1 MEKYEASAAC
11 DEVPGVFIDGDGWH
25 DGRDDLGVG
34 VRLVPIGRLAK
45 CAARSFAAFA
55 RCIISADFLRG
66 FRSFPTGTEAGEVL
80 TGVVLVV
87 PGEDVDPMI
96 LEGVVKSMISG
107 TFAWRTNGTSSSSK
121 LASSMVGGVDGI
133 TAIADERTESSPSPP
148 LIWKLAGVPAR
159 GLESV
164 TSRLASS
171 GEDNWGIAGD
181 DAWLEWAAASVF
193 AGAREP
199 RDAITAGM

>member
-1 MEKYEASAAC
+1 MEKYAARAAC
-11 DEVPGVFIDGDGWH
+11 DEVHGVFIDGDGWH
-25 DGRDDLGVG
+25 DGPDALDVDI
-34 VRLVPIGRLAK
+34 RLVSIGRLAR
-45 CAARSFAAFA
+45 CAAGSFAAFA
-55 RCIISADFLRG
+55 RCVINADFLRG
-66 FRSFPTGTEAGEVL
+66 FRSFPTGIEAGELL

-87 PGEDVDPMI
+87 PEVDVDPMI

-107 TFAWRTNGTSSSSK
+107 TFARRTNGMSSSSE
-121 LASSMVGGVDGI
+121 LASSMVGGVDGV
-133 TAIADERTESSPSPP
+133 TAIADERTESSPRPP
-148 LIWKLAGVPAR
+148 LIRKLTGVPAR

-171 GEDNWGIAGD
+171 GEDNWGHAGD
-181 DAWLEWAAASVF
+181 DAWLRWAAASVF